1 MPLRIKIQC
10 SRISRECQEDQEL
23 DCRDMKCFEC
33 RERKWF
39 WKHAQGVLTSIE
51 YEVRS
56 AAVVSLHHGQNIIS
70 CDVPCVQQHHNG
82 PLPCTVAAQ
91 KPQKVL
97 KRLWSAQL
105 WGVKK
110 KKKRLLPRDCGS
122 LTYCNLDCSGNRCF
136 LPSELT
142 RLCKCAS
149 SKSLI
154 IVFLPRCLPAF
165 DIRFTL
171 SYNPILLVMFYL
183 PPINRQATL
192 LRR

>member
-110 KKKRLLPRDCGS
+110 KKKGS
-122 LTYCNLDCSGNRCF
+122 YRETVDLW
-136 LPSELT
+136 
-142 RLCKCAS
+142 
-149 SKSLI
+149 
-154 IVFLPRCLPAF
+154 
-165 DIRFTL
+165 
-171 SYNPILLVMFYL
+171 YNPMSDARETVASCRVSLQGSVSALHQSHWSLYFYL
-183 PPINRQATL
+183 AAS
-192 LRR
+192 RRLTFVSHFHTTQYYWWCFICHP